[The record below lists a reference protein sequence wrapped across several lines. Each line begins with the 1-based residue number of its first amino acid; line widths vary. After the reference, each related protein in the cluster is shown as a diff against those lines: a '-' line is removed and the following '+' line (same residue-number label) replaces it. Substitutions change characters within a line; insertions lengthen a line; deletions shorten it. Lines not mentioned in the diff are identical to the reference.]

1 MKTMS
6 QKERRRA
13 PRTTLK
19 DAFMD
24 IYSIDTR
31 YLKEYK
37 GRIFDI
43 STLGVKFTSNKPYNK
58 YTEVHVGLLLP
69 NYNSLIKVIG
79 RVVRCE
85 DKSNE
90 DYHIAVEFKEDTYQ
104 QRIINEYIEVM
115 KLWDKQLEIH
125 KN

>member
-1 MKTMS
+1 MS

-13 PRTTLK
+13 PRTTLN

-37 GRIFDI
+37 GKIFDI
-43 STLGVKFTSNKPYNK
+43 STLGLKFTSNKPYSK

-69 NYNSLIKVIG
+69 NYDSLIKVTG